1 VRRKSVSATI
11 TGYWIKDMPDQT
23 ADLEEQ
29 APPQRHKDVGW
40 AEKTRR
46 FLSRWSGTL
55 IRIFVIVL
63 AFFLIGVV
71 ALDWNVWVGS
81 AILQT
86 TDDAY
91 LQADIT
97 PLAAKSPGYVRSVP
111 VQDFQTVK
119 AGDLLVEIV
128 GDDYRVQLEQ
138 SQANVETAQAAIGNI
153 EQQKILQRALIQQ
166 AEATI
171 EATQADLT
179 RYHLETER
187 QQRLLNTRVAGTE
200 QVVEQAVDNEKRTQA
215 TLALNQA
222 QLLQQRQQLNVLD
235 SQEKQANAALKAQQ
249 AARDLAKIALAYTRI
264 TAPVDGMVSEREV
277 QPGQYVSVGT
287 QVISLVPLPNVWV
300 VANYKET
307 QMTRIRLGQPARVTV
322 DSFPGVVLRGHVDS
336 WSPAS
341 GAQFSLLPPD
351 NATGNFTKVVQRIPV
366 KIVLNRDPSS
376 GDLLRPGMS
385 VIATIDTSSPAA
397 SSKPLPH

>member
-1 VRRKSVSATI
+1 
-11 TGYWIKDMPDQT
+11 MNDQT
-23 ADLEEQ
+23 AIAREP
-29 APPQRHKDVGW
+29 APPKLHKGVAW
-40 AEKTRR
+40 AVLMRGL
-46 FLSRWSGTL
+46 LSRWSGAA
-55 IRIFVIVL
+55 IRIFIVVL
-63 AFFLIGVV
+63 AVVLIGVV
-71 ALDWNVWVGS
+71 AIDWNVWVS
-81 AILQT
+81 STILQA

-111 VQDFQTVK
+111 VQDFQKVK

-128 GDDYRVQLEQ
+128 DDDYRAQLDQAQ
-138 SQANVETAQAAIGNI
+138 SNIETGEGAIENI
-153 EQQKILQRALIQQ
+153 EQQKFVQQALVQQ

-171 EATQADLT
+171 EATRADLT
-179 RYHLETER
+179 RYHLETVR
-187 QQRLLNTRVAGTE
+187 QQNLLVTKYAGTE
-200 QVVEQAVDNEKRTQA
+200 QLVEQAVDNEKRTEA

-222 QLLQQRQQLNVLD
+222 QLAQQRQQLNVLD

-249 AARDLAKIALAYTRI
+249 AARDLAKIALRYTRI
-264 TAPVDGMVSEREV
+264 TAPVDGMVSERQV
-277 QPGQYVSVGT
+277 RPGQYVSVGT
-287 QVISLVPLPNVWV
+287 QVIALVPLPSVWV

-322 DSFPGVVLRGHVDS
+322 DAFPGAVLRGHVDS

-366 KIVLNRDPSS
+366 KIVLERDPSL

-385 VIATIDTSSPAA
+385 VIATIDTSSPAVT
-397 SSKPLPH
+397 SKPTPH